1 MSDVA
6 PFKVLFLCTG
16 NSSRSVFGEFLL
28 RKRGNGVF
36 ETCSAGTNPRGELN
50 LYTIRLLRECYQID
64 ATGARPK
71 SAAGF
76 FGKPFDFVITVC
88 DQATKT
94 CPVWPAR
101 TAVAHWSSPDPS
113 AFRGSDQETFDF
125 FRKVAMQ
132 IQRRVDLLCSLP
144 IKDLDHDRRE
154 RASRAIGEQE

>member
-76 FGKPFDFVITVC
+76 FGKPFDFVITRSEEHTSELQSLRHLVC
-88 DQATKT
+88 
-94 CPVWPAR
+94 
-101 TAVAHWSSPDPS
+101 
-113 AFRGSDQETFDF
+113 
-125 FRKVAMQ
+125 
-132 IQRRVDLLCSLP
+132 
-144 IKDLDHDRRE
+144 
-154 RASRAIGEQE
+154 